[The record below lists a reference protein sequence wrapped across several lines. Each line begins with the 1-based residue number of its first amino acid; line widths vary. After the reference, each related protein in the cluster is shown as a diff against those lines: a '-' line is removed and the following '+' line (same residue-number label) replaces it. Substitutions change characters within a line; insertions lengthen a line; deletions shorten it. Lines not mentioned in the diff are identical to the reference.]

1 MGETEDEVVG
11 WHHQLNAHEFEQTL
25 GDRKGQ
31 GGLACCSAWGPKE
44 SDTTEELNRLRLSEG
59 ETTVD
64 VTELVRGGS
73 GFEPRNMDAQPSPR
87 LPRKGLGSHL
97 LPIPWATVCGS
108 VKASAWEPADP
119 GLQATKESLVGWG
132 LKLRRVT

>member
-31 GGLACCSAWGPKE
+31 GGLACCSACGRKE

-87 LPRKGLGSHL
+87 LPPRGLGSHL

-108 VKASAWEPADP
+108 VKASAWDLLTPDSRP
-119 GLQATKESLVGWG
+119 Q
-132 LKLRRVT
+132 RRVWWGGGSS

>member
-31 GGLACCSAWGPKE
+31 GGLACCSACGRKE

-64 VTELVRGGS
+64 VTELVRGGFLDLNPGIWMLS
-73 GFEPRNMDAQPSPR
+73 PAPASLPGAWAPISSPSPG
-87 LPRKGLGSHL
+87 PR
-97 LPIPWATVCGS
+97 S
-108 VKASAWEPADP
+108 VA
-119 GLQATKESLVGWG
+119 L
-132 LKLRRVT
+132 